1 MRNDFSSCKP
11 TPAVDQS
18 VRVDLQV
25 GQETSRPVL
34 NEHVTPGTLDPLA
47 VVEDPVPTVPA
58 IRLILNPQ
66 DGASSSRPSTP
77 NWSTRHAEP
86 RVHLRAARRHR
97 QGGGAVAEHVGLADA
112 QASQQPALL
121 RDPSQDRGN
130 SAEDIV
136 DTLRDHGVHGLIDVE
151 GVGDLRGVARGG
163 S

>member
-66 DGASSSRPSTP
+66 DGASSSSPARQTG
-77 NWSTRHAEP
+77 RHGMLSPASSCGP
-86 RVHLRAARRHR
+86 RDGIGSAA
-97 QGGGAVAEHVGLADA
+97 GL
-112 QASQQPALL
+112 
-121 RDPSQDRGN
+121 
-130 SAEDIV
+130 
-136 DTLRDHGVHGLIDVE
+136 
-151 GVGDLRGVARGG
+151 
-163 S
+163 